1 MKTILLK
8 FTIRAAFAIALLL
21 VGFAAGFPVGQS
33 IGFTTGSEWS
43 FVQADLLA
51 REAGVFMPVSYK
63 EGTFHVVMKQ
73 SRHLYRSA
81 RQRADRH
88 EAEMSYVNS
97 GKSAL
102 IERVQPTQRISLM
115 Q

>member
-1 MKTILLK
+1 MKTTLLK
-8 FTIRAAFAIALLL
+8 LVIRATFAVVLLV

-51 REAGVFMPVSYK
+51 KEAGVFMPVNYK
-63 EGTFHVVMKQ
+63 GGTFHVVVKQ
-73 SRHLYRSA
+73 PRQLHKDA
-81 RQRADRH
+81 RKVAEMHD
-88 EAEMSYVNS
+88 EEMSYVNS

-102 IERVQPTQRISLM
+102 AERVQLVQRISLV